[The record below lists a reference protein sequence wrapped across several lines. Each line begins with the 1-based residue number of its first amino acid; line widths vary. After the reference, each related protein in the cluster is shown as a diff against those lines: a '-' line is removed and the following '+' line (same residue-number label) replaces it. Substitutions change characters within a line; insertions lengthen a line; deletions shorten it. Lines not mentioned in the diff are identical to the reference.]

1 MDYKAEL
8 ERQIVRANGLL
19 TGLALKCPEIL
30 NDYNIN
36 YKQLNNDAS
45 FFIGIVNRMVKN
57 GYESID
63 EVGFTSMVE
72 SFNLTEAYQR
82 YGGWQTVKNLKAIV
96 DEHNKDSIIDN
107 FEKWNLIKNYSDK
120 GIVNIELLYDKLS
133 RMNTQQV
140 YKYLEHELNAISI
153 NSGIEGLDFENL
165 ILTDD
170 ELDEIMSGANLG
182 LQFNQKS
189 HILNSM
195 CMGLPRGE
203 LNAICGYI
211 NEGKT
216 SFAFSNFV
224 MPIVD
229 NGSKA
234 LIISTEQRSMVFKML
249 LLIDVLTTKFN
260 YFKLTRKK
268 LKAGKYTDEDLLKI
282 KEAQKYITNNY
293 GKNIIFLKLYE
304 YSTDIVKKA
313 IKKYAQ
319 LGVELVLYDVLK
331 FDSNSDEQVYI
342 SLIND
347 SKDLFQACSKY
358 NVAGLVTLQLAMST
372 RNKVRQIGMECVAN
386 SKAVFEVMSEAIF
399 IRSVWDDEKDP
410 NESTYI
416 KPYRLKR
423 DENGKFTG
431 DKDFFQLDS
440 KKQYKII
447 RLGKSRNDSTDKYI
461 LYSVNFDFNVW
472 REEGMCSVSDKNR
485 Y

>member
-1 MDYKAEL
+1 MSYKEEL
-8 ERQIVRANGLL
+8 EKQIIKSNGLL
-19 TGLALKCPEIL
+19 SGLCLKQL
-30 NDYNIN
+30 NTLIDYNIN
-36 YKQLNNDAS
+36 FKLLSEESRFYVGICNQLLKQ
-45 FFIGIVNRMVKN
+45 
-57 GYESID
+57 GYEVVD
-63 EVGFTSMVE
+63 EVAFASAVE
-72 SFNLTEAYQR
+72 NFGLKDSYEKF
-82 YGGWQTVKNLKAIV
+82 GGWQTVKSLKAVV
-96 DEHNKDSIIDN
+96 DERNADSIVDN

-120 GIVNIELLYDKLS
+120 GLLDLDKLYS
-133 RMNTQQV
+133 KVSKMNANQV
-140 YKYLEHELNAISI
+140 YTYMEHEINSISI
-153 NSGIEGLDFENL
+153 NSGLEGLDFENL
-165 ILTDD
+165 VLTNE
-170 ELDEIMSGANLG
+170 ELDDIMSGANLG

-216 SFAFSNFV
+216 SLAFSNFV

-229 NGSKA
+229 NGSKT
-234 LIISTEQRSMVFKML
+234 LIISTEQRSMVFKMM
-249 LLIDVLTTKFN
+249 LLIDVLTTKLN

-282 KEAQKYITNNY
+282 KEAQKYVEDNY
-293 GKNIIFLKLYE
+293 SKQIIFLKLYE
-304 YSTDIVKKA
+304 YSTEIVMKA

-331 FDSNSDEQVYI
+331 FDSNSDEKVYI

-347 SKDLFQACSKY
+347 SKSLFQCCSKY
-358 NVAGLVTLQLAMST
+358 NVSGLCTLQLAMAT
-372 RNKVRQIGMECVAN
+372 KGKVRQVGMECVSN

-399 IRSVWDDEKDP
+399 IRSLWDDERDP
-410 NESTYI
+410 SEPTYI
-416 KPYRLKR
+416 KPYRLKK
-423 DENGKFTG
+423 DANGKFTG
-431 DKDFFQLDS
+431 EKEYFQLDP
-440 KKQYKII
+440 KKQYKIV

-472 REEGMCSVSDKNR
+472 REEGMCTVSDRNR

>member
-1 MDYKAEL
+1 
-8 ERQIVRANGLL
+8 
-19 TGLALKCPEIL
+19 
-30 NDYNIN
+30 
-36 YKQLNNDAS
+36 
-45 FFIGIVNRMVKN
+45 
-57 GYESID
+57 
-63 EVGFTSMVE
+63 
-72 SFNLTEAYQR
+72 
-82 YGGWQTVKNLKAIV
+82 
-96 DEHNKDSIIDN
+96 
-107 FEKWNLIKNYSDK
+107 
-120 GIVNIELLYDKLS
+120 
-133 RMNTQQV
+133 
-140 YKYLEHELNAISI
+140 
-153 NSGIEGLDFENL
+153 
-165 ILTDD
+165 
-170 ELDEIMSGANLG
+170 
-182 LQFNQKS
+182 
-189 HILNSM
+189 
-195 CMGLPRGE
+195 MGLPRGE

-249 LLIDVLTTKFN
+249 LLIDVLTTKLN

-282 KEAQKYITNNY
+282 KEAQKYIMDNY

-358 NVAGLVTLQLAMST
+358 NVAGLVTVQLAMST
-372 RNKVRQIGMECVAN
+372 RNKIRQIGMECVAN

-410 NESTYI
+410 NEPTYI

-431 DKDFFQLDS
+431 DKDYFQLDS
-440 KKQYKII
+440 KKQYKIV

-472 REEGMCSVSDKNR
+472 REEGVCTVSDRNR

>member
-8 ERQIVRANGLL
+8 EKQIVRSNGLL

-45 FFIGIVNRMVKN
+45 FFIGIVSRMVKN

-282 KEAQKYITNNY
+282 KEAQKYITDNY

>member
-1 MDYKAEL
+1 MSKAEEL
-8 ERQIVRANGLL
+8 AKELNKANGLL
-19 TGLALKCPEIL
+19 TGLVLKRLDTLI
-30 NDYNIN
+30 DYNIN
-36 YKQLNNDAS
+36 LKLLSEESKFYIGVANQL
-45 FFIGIVNRMVKN
+45 IQKGVEVV
-57 GYESID
+57 D
-63 EVGFTSMVE
+63 EVSFSGVVE
-72 SFNLTEAYQR
+72 SFGLKDTYER

-96 DEHNKDSIIDN
+96 DERNADSIVDN
-107 FEKWNLIKNYSDK
+107 FEKYNLIKNYSDK

-133 RMNTQQV
+133 KMNTQQV

-195 CMGLPRGE
+195 CMGLPKGE
-203 LNAICGYI
+203 LNAVCGYI

-282 KEAQKYITNNY
+282 KEAQKYIMDNY

-431 DKDFFQLDS
+431 DKDYFQLDS
-440 KKQYKII
+440 KKQYKIV

-472 REEGMCSVSDKNR
+472 REEGMCTVSDRNR

>member
-1 MDYKAEL
+1 MDYKTEL

-19 TGLALKCPEIL
+19 TGLALKCPEVL

-282 KEAQKYITNNY
+282 KEAQKYITDNY